1 MVTVTDLLIQLDER
15 LSNAIHEKFKS
26 NVAAS
31 RATHDASR
39 DESLQSHRWI
49 KLGYDEGYLCGL
61 EAAVAIFE
69 EIQYEWNEK
78 QSAYEKELNNGNTK

>member
-15 LSNAIHEKFKS
+15 LSNAIHEKYKS

-31 RATHDASR
+31 RGNLVCPR
-39 DESLQSHRWI
+39 QSTRCHRWI
-49 KLGYDEGYLCGL
+49 QLGYDEGYLCGL

-78 QSAYEKELNNGNTK
+78 QSAYEKELNNGTL

>member
-1 MVTVTDLLIQLDER
+1 MVTVTDLLLHLDER
-15 LSNAIHEKFKS
+15 LSNAIHEKYKS

-39 DESLQSHRWI
+39 DESLV
-49 KLGYDEGYLCGL
+49 GFDEGYLCGL
-61 EAAVAIFE
+61 EAAAAIFE

-78 QSAYEKELNNGNTK
+78 QSAYEKAIAYE

>member
-15 LSNAIHEKFKS
+15 LSNAIHEKYKS

-31 RATHDASR
+31 RDASS
-39 DESLQSHRWI
+39 DESLQSNRWI